1 MNISNSQVNR
11 LRHFVRAGLRSLF
24 RPEPQTAVEWADANY
39 YLPKESAYQEGRWET
54 LPFQRAIMNAMGS
67 DYIREVN
74 VVKSARVG
82 YSKMLLGV
90 YAYFIEHKQRN
101 TLIWLPT
108 DGDAENFMKT
118 HVEPTIRDIPSLL
131 ALAPWYG
138 KKHRDNT
145 LTMKRFTNGRGFWCL
160 GGKAAKNYREKSVDV
175 AGYDELAAFDEDIEQ
190 EGSPTFL
197 GDKRI
202 EGSVWPKSIR
212 GSTPKVRGTCQIERA
227 ASESPHFMRFHVACP
242 HCGEEQYLKF
252 GDKETPFGLKWTPDD
267 PSSVFYLCEHN
278 ACVIRQQ
285 ELDFTDAR
293 YICEKTGIWTR
304 DGILWFSSS
313 GEEIEPPDSVT
324 FHIWTAYSPFT
335 TWVQIVKDWMK
346 TKGDTG
352 KRKTFVNTTLGET
365 WEAKIG
371 ERPDAEVMAERKEHY
386 SAPVPDRVAYLTAGI
401 DSQLHQDHIV
411 GSFFRLSHR
420 PSWRYLGI
428 GEEEARAF
436 SREVEAA
443 WKEFAEDDCCCI
455 DVERKR
461 TFTMMIRE
469 GVAMHAFNGELFVQ
483 ATWDTSSSRLFRT
496 QFRMVSPKRISNPN
510 NTGDSRNCRAGVQIN
525 DSGAALGYYVSE
537 DGYPGWMPQ
546 KWTWM
551 PRELPGGRASFIHV
565 FEPVEDGQTR
575 GANVFYSVMEQ
586 MKMLDTLQ
594 NTQLQSAIVKAMYA
608 ATIES
613 ELDTQSAMDF
623 ILGANSQE
631 QRERLTGWIGEI
643 AAYYAAAPVRLG
655 GAKVPHLMPGDS
667 LNLQTAQDTD
677 NGYSV
682 FEQSLLRY
690 IAAGLGVSY
699 EQLSRNYAQMSYST
713 ARASANE
720 SWAYFMGRRKFVA
733 SRQASQMFLCWLE
746 EAIVRRVVTLPSK
759 ARFSFQEAR
768 SAWGNCDWIGSG
780 RMAIDGLKEVQEAVM
795 LIEAGLSTYEKEC
808 AKRGDDYQEI
818 FAQQVRETMERR
830 AAGLK
835 PPAWAAAAFE
845 SGLRQST
852 EEEKSDS
859 RAA

>member
-346 TKGDTG
+346 TKGDTTDANWSPWAQLYTSAHPPAEFYPVGAPIPWPSDTVPSGYALMQGQTFDKSAYPKLAAAYPSGVIPDMRGWTIKG
-352 KRKTFVNTTLGET
+352 KPASGRAVLSQEQDGIKSHTHSASASSTDLGTKT
-365 WEAKIG
+365 
-371 ERPDAEVMAERKEHY
+371 
-386 SAPVPDRVAYLTAGI
+386 
-401 DSQLHQDHIV
+401 
-411 GSFFRLSHR
+411 
-420 PSWRYLGI
+420 
-428 GEEEARAF
+428 
-436 SREVEAA
+436 
-443 WKEFAEDDCCCI
+443 
-455 DVERKR
+455 
-461 TFTMMIRE
+461 
-469 GVAMHAFNGELFVQ
+469 
-483 ATWDTSSSRLFRT
+483 TSSFDYGTKST
-496 QFRMVSPKRISNPN
+496 N
-510 NTGDSRNCRAGVQIN
+510 NTGAHTHSISGTANSAGAHQHKS
-525 DSGAALGYYVSE
+525 SGAFGGTNTSIFPNGYTAISNLSA
-537 DGYPGWMPQ
+537 GIMSTTSG
-546 KWTWM
+546 
-551 PRELPGGRASFIHV
+551 S
-565 FEPVEDGQTR
+565 GQTR
-575 GANVFYSVMEQ
+575 NAGKTSSDGAHTHSLSGTAASAGAHAHTVGIGAHTHSVAIGSHGHTITVNAAGNAE
-586 MKMLDTLQ
+586 
-594 NTQLQSAIVKAMYA
+594 NTVK
-608 ATIES
+608 
-613 ELDTQSAMDF
+613 
-623 ILGANSQE
+623 N
-631 QRERLTGWIGEI
+631 I
-643 AAYYAAAPVRLG
+643 AFNYIVRL
-655 GAKVPHLMPGDS
+655 A
-667 LNLQTAQDTD
+667 
-677 NGYSV
+677 
-682 FEQSLLRY
+682 
-690 IAAGLGVSY
+690 
-699 EQLSRNYAQMSYST
+699 
-713 ARASANE
+713 
-720 SWAYFMGRRKFVA
+720 
-733 SRQASQMFLCWLE
+733 
-746 EAIVRRVVTLPSK
+746 
-759 ARFSFQEAR
+759 
-768 SAWGNCDWIGSG
+768 
-780 RMAIDGLKEVQEAVM
+780 
-795 LIEAGLSTYEKEC
+795 
-808 AKRGDDYQEI
+808 
-818 FAQQVRETMERR
+818 
-830 AAGLK
+830 
-835 PPAWAAAAFE
+835 
-845 SGLRQST
+845 
-852 EEEKSDS
+852 
-859 RAA
+859 

>member
-1 MNISNSQVNR
+1 
-11 LRHFVRAGLRSLF
+11 
-24 RPEPQTAVEWADANY
+24 NY

-145 LTMKRFTNGRGFWCL
+145 LTMKRFSNGRGFWCL

-227 ASESPHFMRFHVACP
+227 ASESPHFMRFHVVCP

-252 GDKETPFGLKWTPDD
+252 GDKETPFGFKWTPDD

-401 DSQLHQDHIV
+401 DSQLD
-411 GSFFRLSHR
+411 
-420 PSWRYLGI
+420 RYEMRVWGWGP
-428 GEEEARAF
+428 GEESWLIDRQIIMGRHDDEQTLLRVDEAINKTYTRRNGAEMSI
-436 SREVEAA
+436 SRIC
-443 WKEFAEDDCCCI
+443 WDIGGI
-455 DVERKR
+455 DPTIVYERSKKH
-461 TFTMMIRE
+461 
-469 GVAMHAFNGELFVQ
+469 G
-483 ATWDTSSSRLFRT
+483 LFR
-496 QFRMVSPKRISNPN
+496 VIPIK
-510 NTGDSRNCRAGVQIN
+510 
-525 DSGAALGYYVSE
+525 GA
-537 DGYPGWMPQ
+537 
-546 KWTWM
+546 
-551 PRELPGGRASFIHV
+551 
-565 FEPVEDGQTR
+565 
-575 GANVFYSVMEQ
+575 SV
-586 MKMLDTLQ
+586 
-594 NTQLQSAIVKAMYA
+594 Y
-608 ATIES
+608 
-613 ELDTQSAMDF
+613 
-623 ILGANSQE
+623 G
-631 QRERLTGWIGEI
+631 
-643 AAYYAAAPVRLG
+643 
-655 GAKVPHLMPGDS
+655 
-667 LNLQTAQDTD
+667 
-677 NGYSV
+677 
-682 FEQSLLRY
+682 
-690 IAAGLGVSY
+690 
-699 EQLSRNYAQMSYST
+699 
-713 ARASANE
+713 
-720 SWAYFMGRRKFVA
+720 
-733 SRQASQMFLCWLE
+733 
-746 EAIVRRVVTLPSK
+746 
-759 ARFSFQEAR
+759 
-768 SAWGNCDWIGSG
+768 
-780 RMAIDGLKEVQEAVM
+780 
-795 LIEAGLSTYEKEC
+795 
-808 AKRGDDYQEI
+808 
-818 FAQQVRETMERR
+818 
-830 AAGLK
+830 K
-835 PPAWAAAAFE
+835 P
-845 SGLRQST
+845 
-852 EEEKSDS
+852 
-859 RAA
+859 

>member
-145 LTMKRFTNGRGFWCL
+145 LTMKRFSNGRGFWCL

-252 GDKETPFGLKWTPDD
+252 GDKEAPFGLKWTPDD

-371 ERPDAEVMAERKEHY
+371 ERPDAEGK
-386 SAPVPDRVAYLTAGI
+386 
-401 DSQLHQDHIV
+401 
-411 GSFFRLSHR
+411 RL
-420 PSWRYLGI
+420 
-428 GEEEARAF
+428 
-436 SREVEAA
+436 V
-443 WKEFAEDDCCCI
+443 
-455 DVERKR
+455 R
-461 TFTMMIRE
+461 TVLIFTE
-469 GVAMHAFNGELFVQ
+469 
-483 ATWDTSSSRLFRT
+483 SS
-496 QFRMVSPKRISNPN
+496 
-510 NTGDSRNCRAGVQIN
+510 D
-525 DSGAALGYYVSE
+525 
-537 DGYPGWMPQ
+537 
-546 KWTWM
+546 
-551 PRELPGGRASFIHV
+551 
-565 FEPVEDGQTR
+565 
-575 GANVFYSVMEQ
+575 
-586 MKMLDTLQ
+586 
-594 NTQLQSAIVKAMYA
+594 
-608 ATIES
+608 
-613 ELDTQSAMDF
+613 
-623 ILGANSQE
+623 
-631 QRERLTGWIGEI
+631 
-643 AAYYAAAPVRLG
+643 
-655 GAKVPHLMPGDS
+655 
-667 LNLQTAQDTD
+667 
-677 NGYSV
+677 
-682 FEQSLLRY
+682 
-690 IAAGLGVSY
+690 
-699 EQLSRNYAQMSYST
+699 QLSRATDRVLHRQIFRLALWLFST
-713 ARASANE
+713 VMRHRGISLKIIGVKR
-720 SWAYFMGRRKFVA
+720 FMTWLPATRYLFLNSVRYRKMLPGYRRKG
-733 SRQASQMFLCWLE
+733 
-746 EAIVRRVVTLPSK
+746 
-759 ARFSFQEAR
+759 SFR
-768 SAWGNCDWIGSG
+768 SG
-780 RMAIDGLKEVQEAVM
+780 
-795 LIEAGLSTYEKEC
+795 T
-808 AKRGDDYQEI
+808 
-818 FAQQVRETMERR
+818 AQP
-830 AAGLK
+830 G
-835 PPAWAAAAFE
+835 
-845 SGLRQST
+845 
-852 EEEKSDS
+852 
-859 RAA
+859 